1 MEFKEGNG
9 WKACYDQE
17 RNLYTA
23 KISGMSSTL
32 LEITKDIYDA
42 LSPDMKGSE
51 AIDLLDQGRKLYM
64 SVCDRCGP
72 PYTIVFDSDYETL
85 CPWAEV
91 RVAPDEHVWSEA
103 LTDAAVELFA
113 SEEKNREQRR
123 KKRESRNKN
132 KTD

>member
-9 WKACYDQE
+9 WKACYDKE

-32 LEITKDIYDA
+32 LEITKEIYEA
-42 LSPDMKGSE
+42 LKPDMNGAE
-51 AIDLLDQGRKLYM
+51 AIDLLDQGRKLFM

-72 PYTIVFDSDYETL
+72 PYTIIFDSDYEKL
-85 CPWAEV
+85 CPWANV
-91 RVAPDEHVWSEA
+91 VPSEHVWSEE

-113 SEEKNREQRR
+113 SEVPNREQRK
-123 KKRESRNKN
+123 KKREARQK
-132 KTD
+132 K

>member
-1 MEFKEGNG
+1 MEFKEGIG

-23 KISGMSSTL
+23 KISGMGSTL

-42 LSPDMKGSE
+42 LSPDMKGAE
-51 AIDLLDQGRKLYM
+51 AIDLLNQGRKLYM

-72 PYTIVFDSDYETL
+72 PYTIVFDSDYEKL

-91 RVAPDEHVWSEA
+91 HIAPDEHVWSEA

-123 KKRESRNKN
+123 KKKGLDG
-132 KTD
+132 KTNNQ